1 VVDLEKGQHF
11 PAREGLLA
19 LEQGQGPV
27 AAAGVEVEVE
37 VVEVEVPLLN
47 SNRHPES

>member
-1 VVDLEKGQHF
+1 MVDLEKGQHF

-19 LEQGQGPV
+19 LAQGQGPV
-27 AAAGVEVEVE
+27 AAAGVEVEV
-37 VVEVEVPLLN
+37 PLLI

>member
-1 VVDLEKGQHF
+1 MVDLEKGQHF

-19 LEQGQGPV
+19 LAQGQGPV
-27 AAAGVEVEVE
+27 AAAGVEVEV
-37 VVEVEVPLLN
+37 VEVEVPLLI